1 MEISVNEKGNS
12 VMVTIRD
19 IAKRAGVSVSTA
31 SRALNDHPRISIK
44 TRQKIKALAD
54 EMGYLPNYNAKT
66 LTNGV
71 SNAVGVVFPPG
82 EMSTSANPF
91 FVDLLMGINQELRAR
106 NSVLSVAIAKTTTEL
121 VENVASLISQGL
133 IRYFIL
139 LYSKK
144 DDPVVELLRQQDVR
158 YVLIGDPNQAAE
170 RYVNNDN
177 RLAGVK
183 TGEYL
188 IRKFGVKRTLFVE
201 SEPELRFEQKRRLG
215 FQDAMSAAG
224 VPTEVLKLPKQSQTH
239 LDQAVAQFL
248 RTRQTIDGIVT
259 TDDLIGQMIYQLMWQ
274 LGHFDVPLISFNRN
288 KSGFL
293 MGEQVRF
300 VELYPQHMGE
310 AAVRV
315 LYGESKLSEVIP
327 FTIER

>member
-1 MEISVNEKGNS
+1 
-12 VMVTIRD
+12 MVTIRD

-144 DDPVVELLRQQDVR
+144 DDPVVKLLRQQDVR

-274 LGHFDVPLISFNRN
+274 LGHTNVPLISFNRN

-300 VELYPQHMGE
+300 VELYPQHM
-310 AAVRV
+310 AKQPFVYYTVRASYQKSSHSQLNV
-315 LYGESKLSEVIP
+315 KKINFGA
-327 FTIER
+327 